1 MTAISPRSSVAGVVD
16 PGLPAS
22 ATPAT
27 EPHRPRRGFTLTEM
41 IVVIAIIVLLIGIA
55 IPAVRGLTGD
65 RNTGAAYNELSA
77 IIGQARQD
85 AMALQTIHGVVF
97 YLDPATDRIDA
108 MYVQSVT
115 PPSGY
120 STPQV
125 WLDTVPLR
133 EQMALPNGVGLQTI
147 ANPSV
152 TGNTPGSD
160 RYLGFNPSSTSIKF
174 GGVILFDANGRLV
187 TQTYCLLCN
196 TIFGGGAVTNNALQ
210 GGPPLP
216 NTTVNGSH
224 AYFPQSQFG
233 FVLFDR
239 DAFLNQ
245 GFPDGDYGLDQ
256 SVTSYNAA
264 KDTWLDANSTPVLV
278 NRYNGTLIKGE

>member
-1 MTAISPRSSVAGVVD
+1 MH
-16 PGLPAS
+16 AS
-22 ATPAT
+22 
-27 EPHRPRRGFTLTEM
+27 RGFTLTEM
-41 IVVIAIIVLLIGIA
+41 VVVIAIIVLLIGIA

-77 IIGQARQD
+77 IMGQARQD

-97 YLDPATDRIDA
+97 YLDPNTDRIDA

-115 PPSGY
+115 PPSG
-120 STPQV
+120 SNTPQV
-125 WLDTVPLR
+125 WLDAVPQR

-147 ANPSV
+147 ANPNV
-152 TGNTPGSD
+152 TGNAVGAD
-160 RYLGFNPSSTSIKF
+160 RYLGFNPSLTAVKF

-196 TIFGGGAVTNNALQ
+196 SIFGGGTVSNNILQ
-210 GGPPLP
+210 GTPLP
-216 NTTVNGSH
+216 NTTANGSGFSS
-224 AYFPQSQFG
+224 YPGGFPQSQFG

-245 GFPDGDYGLDQ
+245 GYTDGDDGLDP
-256 SVTSYNAA
+256 SVSTYGMATTAGSEAA
-264 KDTWLDANSTPVLV
+264 EEVWLDANSTPILV
-278 NRYNGTLIKGE
+278 NRYNGTLIKAE